1 MKGVKYYGTEIRAL
15 FDKVKEYSNN
25 HPGGFVFARED
36 GSRHTGHDISCA
48 VDRRASEAG
57 IRKTSIHGIRRTI
70 SSLLNTVLPQKA
82 VAEMLG
88 HSEKVN
94 AEHYNYS
101 MAENAEK
108 KRALENV
115 FSKVFNFEDYLPEEK
130 KAGSA

>member
-1 MKGVKYYGTEIRAL
+1 MRAL
-15 FDKVKEYSNN
+15 LDKVRQTGIYD
-25 HPGGFVFARED
+25 PDGFVFSRED
-36 GSRHTGHDISCA
+36 GTRHTSHNISCA
-48 VDRRASEAG
+48 VDRRAAEAG
-57 IRKTSIHGIRRTI
+57 IKKTSIHGIRRTI

-94 AEHYNYS
+94 EEHYNYS

-115 FSKVFNFEDYLPEEK
+115 FSKVFNFEDYKPEEK
-130 KAGSA
+130 KTESA